1 MRQQLGFVGN
11 VVDLVDRQQD
21 RAFQA
26 AQLVDHHFIVGS
38 PVGAFHYEDH
48 QFDVAD

>member
-11 VVDLVDRQQD
+11 VVDLVDRQQH

-26 AQLVDHHFIVGS
+26 AQLVDHHFIIGS
-38 PVGAFHYEDH
+38 PVRTFNDEDH
-48 QFDVAD
+48 QLDVTD